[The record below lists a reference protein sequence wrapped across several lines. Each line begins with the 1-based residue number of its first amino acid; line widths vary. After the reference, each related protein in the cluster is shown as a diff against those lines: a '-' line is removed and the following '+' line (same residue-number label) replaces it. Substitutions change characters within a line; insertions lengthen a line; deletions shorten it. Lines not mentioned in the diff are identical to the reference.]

1 MYFLSIEIAKKVF
14 LAFDNVFH
22 VYLFDEW
29 IKKICKKKFHS
40 GFFFFFFICY
50 EMHMDR
56 PDKFENIFETSYY
69 LSKHLT
75 FYVSS
80 LISH

>member
-1 MYFLSIEIAKKVF
+1 MK
-14 LAFDNVFH
+14 
-22 VYLFDEW
+22 
-29 IKKICKKKFHS
+29 
-40 GFFFFFFICY
+40 FFFQGNFLKIFFIRF

-56 PDKFENIFETSYY
+56 PDKSENIFGLSYK
-69 LSKHLT
+69 LSKYLT

>member
-1 MYFLSIEIAKKVF
+1 MTLISRSFLLNILFQKISK
-14 LAFDNVFH
+14 NT
-22 VYLFDEW
+22 YL
-29 IKKICKKKFHS
+29 IHIICF
-40 GFFFFFFICY
+40 

-56 PDKFENIFETSYY
+56 PDKSDNIFGIKYK

-80 LISH
+80 LIFH